1 MIYSDIIGKV
11 SSELNLPAK
20 LVDRTYR
27 AFWLF
32 INQSIQS
39 LPLKEDIDEEDFA
52 KLKTNFNIPSLGKLT
67 CTYES
72 MLKVKKIK
80 PMFTALITTMNKYEH
95 DVVTE
100 GGLIDTTKQQGGLKE
115 YQTVLAV
122 GDSVRNIKVGD
133 LVCINPTRYAVKQ
146 HREGTLKDGIVTDN
160 PVIKYNFDVVEMD
173 GQQCLLLQDRDID
186 FVVEEWEEVPDP
198 TPSPIIQP
206 DKKRLIV

>member
-1 MIYSDIIGKV
+1 
-11 SSELNLPAK
+11 
-20 LVDRTYR
+20 
-27 AFWLF
+27 
-32 INQSIQS
+32 
-39 LPLKEDIDEEDFA
+39 
-52 KLKTNFNIPSLGKLT
+52 
-67 CTYES
+67 

-160 PVIKYNFDVVEMD
+160 PVIKYNFDVVEMN